1 MVSLIDALKTE
12 AVLARTNNEDRS
24 KPFSSAEG
32 SASHRG
38 LPIASPVIV
47 RFITFSLA
55 IISQI

>member
-1 MVSLIDALKTE
+1 MIEALKTD

-32 SASHRG
+32 SASQSGR
-38 LPIASPVIV
+38 PIASPVIV